1 MEYNI
6 FGRTGMKVSDIG
18 FGAWAIGGRGWGDG
32 ICDRDAVEALTVS
45 WEKGVNLYDTCDAYG
60 DGHSEE
66 LIGEFL
72 KGRRKEAV
80 IVTKGGTNF
89 RLPER
94 SKNFSKEYLMM
105 CLEESLKRLQTDYVD
120 VYLLHVP
127 DAKLQDECGVF
138 ETLKEMKRSGRVRFA
153 GLAMWGA
160 GDTMHALE
168 RDTERVIDVLE
179 CPFNILNKSNLEVV
193 KLAKERNIAVTTSQ
207 PLASGILTGK
217 YREGTQFAEGDN
229 RKGFWTA
236 KRFEEV
242 KPDLEI
248 VEACTAETGL
258 SMGHLALAYNMTY
271 PGISCVIPGAKNAA
285 QALDNAAATG
295 LRLNDDIMERLS
307 STKGFVF

>member
-32 ICDRDAVEALTVS
+32 SSDRDAVEALTVS

-127 DAKLQDECGVF
+127 DAKL
-138 ETLKEMKRSGRVRFA
+138 A
-153 GLAMWGA
+153 G
-160 GDTMHALE
+160 
-168 RDTERVIDVLE
+168 
-179 CPFNILNKSNLEVV
+179 
-193 KLAKERNIAVTTSQ
+193 
-207 PLASGILTGK
+207 
-217 YREGTQFAEGDN
+217 
-229 RKGFWTA
+229 
-236 KRFEEV
+236 
-242 KPDLEI
+242 
-248 VEACTAETGL
+248 
-258 SMGHLALAYNMTY
+258 
-271 PGISCVIPGAKNAA
+271 
-285 QALDNAAATG
+285 
-295 LRLNDDIMERLS
+295 
-307 STKGFVF
+307 